1 MARPPVR
8 PEKQRE
14 LLERFERL
22 GILEKDLEERFVRA
36 SGRGGQKLHKTS
48 SCVRLTHRPTGVRVR
63 CEASRSQS
71 LNRFLARRRLAE
83 ELERRGEGARKEEQA
98 ARDRARRRKA
108 RAGRRLR
115 NRLRAAKKGSVG
127 PLDDEACQADQRLP
141 LLPSR
146 EG

>member
-48 SCVRLTHRPTGVRVR
+48 SCVWLTHRPTGVRVK
-63 CEASRSQS
+63 CEAGRSQA
-71 LNRFLARRRLAE
+71 LNRFLARRRLADK
-83 ELERRGEGARKEEQA
+83 LERQKGGMGEAGEA
-98 ARDRARRRKA
+98 ARDKARRRKA

-115 NRLRAAKKGSVG
+115 KRLGAAKEGSVG
-127 PLDDEACQADQRLP
+127 PLDDEACQADQGLP
-141 LLPSR
+141 LRPSR